1 MHTPIDSTLLKLA
14 SPNFSLFLALLE
26 VIRNNMV
33 VLLPIVALLEEL
45 TIQEKETFLVK
56 SCRHPKQEN
65 NRVLSHRVAL
75 IRYLA

>member
-1 MHTPIDSTLLKLA
+1 
-14 SPNFSLFLALLE
+14 
-26 VIRNNMV
+26 MV

-56 SCRHPKQEN
+56 SCQPPKQEN
-65 NRVLSHRVAL
+65 NRVLSHQEAH

>member
-1 MHTPIDSTLLKLA
+1 
-14 SPNFSLFLALLE
+14 
-26 VIRNNMV
+26 MV

-56 SCRHPKQEN
+56 SCQPPKQEN